1 MGTTWILVADA
12 SRAQLFAQDKIG
24 ERLSLVREYQHPESR
39 LKAAE
44 IASDRAGRQESKG
57 NGRGSMVEHA
67 DPKKYE
73 AERFAIELA
82 HALEHGRA
90 AGSYQQLIL
99 VAPAHFIGLLH
110 EHLSVHTH
118 ALVGTNIEKDYTQL
132 PAVEL
137 LTSLRKFVTL

>member
-12 SRAQLFAQDKIG
+12 SRAQIFAHEKTG
-24 ERLSLVREYQHPESR
+24 EGLSLVREFQHPESR
-39 LKAAE
+39 LKASE

-57 NGRGSMVEHA
+57 TGRGSMVERA

-82 HALEHGRA
+82 HALEQGRA
-90 AGSYQQLIL
+90 AGIYQKLVL

-110 EHLSVHTH
+110 QHLSAHAR

-137 LTSLRKFVTL
+137 MSSLQKFVTL